1 MTALWNTAAGAKA
14 AGSDDAS
21 TYMGKCLNGIDT
33 AVTHYAS
40 GTDPSSG
47 APIAWGVA
55 DVGITWKDTTDVR
68 NPAWKQWQQ
77 LTAAGPTYGWRT
89 MRIRKRIDLA
99 THAALTFSPVSP
111 AAADVAFTDLDLST
125 LLDASQDAG
134 EDEGLVTQV
143 LLRVRIR
150 TGASETIPLT
160 DDAWMAF
167 RAKGETHDGQRV
179 YAQIQNRYV
188 EASIWVNLDADE
200 ILQFRVEVGGG
211 TPAFEYEAWVVA
223 LLEAS

>member
-1 MTALWNTAAGAKA
+1 MTQLWNTAAGAKA
-14 AGSDDAS
+14 AASDDAS

-33 AVTHYAS
+33 AVTHYAGGS
-40 GTDPSSG
+40 DPSSG
-47 APIAWGVA
+47 APIAWGAA
-55 DVGITWKDTTDVR
+55 DTGILWKDTTDVR
-68 NPAWKQWQQ
+68 NPEWKQWQQ
-77 LTAAGPTYGWRT
+77 LTAAGPTYGWRQL
-89 MRIRKRIDLA
+89 RLRKRIDLA

-111 AAADVAFTDLDLST
+111 AAADVAWTDLDLST
-125 LLDASQDAG
+125 LLDANQDAASA
-134 EDEGLVTQV
+134 EALVLQV

-167 RAKGETHDGQRV
+167 RAKGETHDGQRI

-188 EASIWVNLDADE
+188 EGWIWCNLDADE

-211 TPAFEYEAWVVA
+211 TPAFEYEAWMVA
-223 LLEAS
+223 FLEAT